1 MTRFF
6 TPKVKFIAITVDELF
21 LVPLV
26 IFIVYYFAPEY
37 LWDITIFA
45 IACAA
50 IFVAVKY
57 YLVYPSLLDTP
68 SYELYDMKGMTGVV
82 TETVTPKGG
91 KIRVGVE
98 LWDARCEV
106 GEIARG
112 SEVRILSMQNLTLN
126 VASINT

>member
-1 MTRFF
+1 
-6 TPKVKFIAITVDELF
+6 
-21 LVPLV
+21 
-26 IFIVYYFAPEY
+26 
-37 LWDITIFA
+37 
-45 IACAA
+45 
-50 IFVAVKY
+50 
-57 YLVYPSLLDTP
+57 
-68 SYELYDMKGMTGVV
+68 MKGMTGVV

>member
-1 MTRFF
+1 MTRRFS
-6 TPKVKFIAITVDELF
+6 PRLKFIAITVDELF

-26 IFIVYYFAPEY
+26 IFLVYYFAPEY
-37 LWDITIFA
+37 LWDVTILA

-50 IFVAVKY
+50 VFVVVKY
-57 YLVYPSLLDTP
+57 YLVYPSLLDTA

-82 TETVTPKGG
+82 TETVTPKHG

-106 GEIARG
+106 GEIAQG
-112 SEVRILSMQNLTLN
+112 SEVRVLSMQNLTLN
-126 VASINT
+126 VAPINT